1 MGKKEQSLQALSKFI
16 PQGSFMLVLPF
27 FDTHTIHLTLT
38 RERKSVLGD
47 YRNPT
52 KDAPFHRI
60 SINANL
66 NQYNFLIT
74 LLHELA
80 HLFAWVKYQG
90 RVAPHGNEW
99 KNEFR
104 KILVPFLGKSIF
116 PIDIEKAL
124 LSYLHNPAA
133 STCTDIHLYK
143 ALYRYDERKP
153 GYKLVDDL
161 GANAVFETENGERY
175 QIMEKRRTRTKCRNV
190 SNGRLYLFSG
200 IVEVKEIKPD
210 NNRLS

>member
-1 MGKKEQSLQALSKFI
+1 MGKQEQSLQALSRFI
-16 PQGSFMLVLPF
+16 PEGSFPLVLPF

-47 YRNPT
+47 YRNPV

-80 HLFAWVKYQG
+80 HLFTWVKFHG
-90 RVAPHGNEW
+90 KVAPHGGEW
-99 KNEFR
+99 KEEFR
-104 KILVPFLGKSIF
+104 KILVPFIGKGIF
-116 PIDIEKAL
+116 PADVEKAL

-133 STCTDIHLYK
+133 STCTDVHLYK
-143 ALYRYDERKP
+143 ALYRYDDKKP

-161 GANAVFETENGERY
+161 APNALFETDNGEKY
-175 QIMEKRRTRTKCRNV
+175 QIIEKRRTRTKCRNMT
-190 SNGRLYLFSG
+190 NNRLYLFSG
-200 IVEVKEIKPD
+200 IMEVKEIQ
-210 NNRLS
+210 

>member
-1 MGKKEQSLQALSKFI
+1 MGKQEQSLQALSRFI
-16 PQGSFMLVLPF
+16 PEGSFPLILPF

-47 YRNPT
+47 YRNPV

-66 NQYNFLIT
+66 NPYNFLIT

-80 HLFAWVKYQG
+80 HLFTWVKFHG
-90 RVAPHGNEW
+90 KVAPHGGEW
-99 KNEFR
+99 KEEFR
-104 KILVPFLGKSIF
+104 KILVPFMGKSIF
-116 PIDIEKAL
+116 PADVEKAL

-143 ALYRYDERKP
+143 ALYRYDDRKP

-161 GANAVFETENGERY
+161 GPNAIFETDNGEKY
-175 QIMEKRRTRTKCRNV
+175 QKVEKRRTRTKCRNLT
-190 SNGRLYLFSG
+190 NNRLYLFSG
-200 IVEVKEIKPD
+200 IMEVREIQTSQR
-210 NNRLS
+210 NS

>member
-1 MGKKEQSLQALSKFI
+1 MGKQEQSLQALNRFI
-16 PQGSFMLVLPF
+16 PEGSFHLVLPF
-27 FDTHTIHLTLT
+27 FDTHSIHLTLT

-80 HLFAWVKYQG
+80 HLFTWVRYQG
-90 RVAPHGNEW
+90 RVAPHGTEW
-99 KNEFR
+99 KDEFR
-104 KILVPFLGKSIF
+104 KILVSFLGKHIF
-116 PIDIEKAL
+116 PPDVEKAL

-133 STCTDIHLYK
+133 STCTDVHLYK

-161 GANAVFETENGERY
+161 SINTIFETENGEKY
-175 QIMEKRRTRTKCRNV
+175 QTIEKRRTRTKCRNIT
-190 SNGRLYLFSG
+190 NGKLYLFSG
-200 IVEVKEIKPD
+200 IMEVKEVLVK
-210 NNRLS
+210 